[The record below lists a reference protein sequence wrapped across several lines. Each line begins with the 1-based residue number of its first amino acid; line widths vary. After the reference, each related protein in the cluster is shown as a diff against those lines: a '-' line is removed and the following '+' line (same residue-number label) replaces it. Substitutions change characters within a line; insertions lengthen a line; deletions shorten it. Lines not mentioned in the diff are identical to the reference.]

1 MENIEENEYIFNNDE
16 IDLLELFRVLFKGK
30 WVIVCLST
38 FAFIV
43 SIVYSLSLANIYQS
57 SALLNSVES
66 EDKISGSLN
75 KISGLA
81 GIAGI
86 DISSQGGDSNVPK
99 AIMKASSLSFFENN
113 IMPNIYLPEL
123 MAVKYWDQETGSL
136 VFDEDIYNTK
146 SNTWVRNYSY
156 PQKKIPSPQESFK
169 VFKQNHF
176 SINQDKK
183 NGFVTLTIRHESPY
197 VAKEWVELIINQINK
212 YYREKDK
219 ESAIRSVNYINMQI
233 AKASLSEIK
242 QVLAQLLQNETQ
254 KLTLIESNEA
264 YVFDFIDAPVVM
276 EEKSDPQ
283 RSLICI
289 LGLMFGGIIGIFVVL
304 IRHYFFK
311 EKVTN

>member
-1 MENIEENEYIFNNDE
+1 MQNIEKSEHISNNDE
-16 IDLLELFRVLFKGK
+16 IDLLDLYRVLLKGK
-30 WVIVCLST
+30 WVILCLST
-38 FAFIV
+38 FALIA
-43 SIVYSLSLANIYQS
+43 SIIYSLSLANIYQS
-57 SALLNSVES
+57 SALLNPVES

-75 KISGLA
+75 NISGLA
-81 GIAGI
+81 SIAGI

-99 AIMKASSLSFFENN
+99 AILKAGSLSFFENN
-113 IMPNIYLPEL
+113 ILPNIYLPEL

-146 SNTWVRNYSY
+146 SNMWVRNFSY

-169 VFKQNHF
+169 VFKQDHF

-183 NGFVTLTIRHESPY
+183 NGFITLTIRHQSPY
-197 VAKEWVELIINQINK
+197 IAKKWSELIINQINT

-233 AKASLSEIK
+233 SKANLSEIK

-264 YVFDFIDAPVVM
+264 YVFDFIDPPAVM
-276 EEKSDPQ
+276 EKKSDPQ
-283 RSLICI
+283 RALICI
-289 LGLMFGGIIGIFVVL
+289 LGLLLGGIMSSIFVLV
-304 IRHYFFK
+304 RHYAIK
-311 EKVTN
+311 ETTSI